1 MCDLL
6 KLLDV
11 SSDDNALITT
21 YGKLQPPLGKHR
33 LKSSGKSYLAKLLR
47 DLEVENGGDAPR
59 IHSMDDYFMTEVEK
73 VEENDVSKS
82 AGSVRGKKPVM
93 KKVMEYCYEPE
104 MEEAYQSSMLKAFK
118 KTLDEGVFSLV
129 IGSTNSPRLKMGG
142 TIVKNVGSN
151 LKHCWQ
157 IIDMKN
163 GCRDYFS
170 GRIAAG
176 CAREYIYFCYGS
188 IAAVD
193 CVHGPHNPIIRPLN
207 RF

>member
-1 MCDLL
+1 
-6 KLLDV
+6 
-11 SSDDNALITT
+11 
-21 YGKLQPPLGKHR
+21 
-33 LKSSGKSYLAKLLR
+33 
-47 DLEVENGGDAPR
+47 
-59 IHSMDDYFMTEVEK
+59 
-73 VEENDVSKS
+73 
-82 AGSVRGKKPVM
+82 M

-163 GCRDYFS
+163 V
-170 GRIAAG
+170 
-176 CAREYIYFCYGS
+176 GS
-188 IAAVD
+188 NLKH
-193 CVHGPHNPIIRPLN
+193 CLYL
-207 RF
+207 FF

>member
-1 MCDLL
+1 M
-6 KLLDV
+6 
-11 SSDDNALITT
+11 
-21 YGKLQPPLGKHR
+21 
-33 LKSSGKSYLAKLLR
+33 LR

-176 CAREYIYFCYGS
+176 LRC
-188 IAAVD
+188 
-193 CVHGPHNPIIRPLN
+193 
-207 RF
+207 